1 MQDLREGCV
10 WGVLEQAEEK
20 MFKIIQG
27 QIMKAM
33 GTDFVFHHLVLRA
46 LESH

>member
-1 MQDLREGCV
+1 
-10 WGVLEQAEEK
+10 

-33 GTDFVFHHLVLRA
+33 GTDFVFHYLVLGA